1 MKKQN
6 YISVLSLLI
15 LLILCSCI
23 EDDNLTTTVKSG
35 EETYS
40 VTYRISTRSSSD
52 ANASDNEMMKSILL
66 FVVNANNK
74 IEKKVTETFQEMK
87 KLYEIKIQLTP
98 GTKTVYGFSNLSASN
113 LTEAGLANLE
123 IGNTMPDLT
132 NSALT
137 IANGFTIDAISGN
150 YLPMSNK
157 TTFTVTN
164 IANQSFNMELIRMLC
179 KMKLNFKN
187 ESGHSITLKDIVL
200 SPVTTSAIYLLPR
213 SNGLTAPALPVTK
226 TTGNYTYT
234 FNSSSS
240 FADKA
245 ELKDYIFY
253 FNESQVNNNGWFKL
267 TLNAINGTDNE
278 VRMSL
283 TDLTFIN
290 RNDYL
295 PLNIILTDY
304 KLELDLKSYPPI
316 GGYAA
321 AVSTT
326 TDGYRCT
333 FPGGGPFVI
342 TPKLVQLSS
351 NSVITDANWSFTY
364 TDASSIFDKV
374 PTLNNGEIKG
384 TLKSSATGTALCT
397 ISVNVSTSENITR
410 MLSYRVYISQN

>member
-15 LLILCSCI
+15 LLILCSCA
-23 EDDNLTTTVKSG
+23 EDNNPITVKSG
-35 EETYS
+35 DETYS

-66 FVVNANNK
+66 FVVDANNK

-87 KLYEIKIQLTP
+87 KIYEIKIQLTP
-98 GTKTVYGFSNLSASN
+98 GAKTVYGFSNLSASN

-132 NSALT
+132 SATFT
-137 IANGFTIDAISGN
+137 IANGFTIDITSGN

-164 IANQSFNMELIRMLC
+164 IANQSFNMELIRMVC

-187 ESGHSITLKDIVL
+187 ETGHAITLKDIVL

-213 SNGLTAPALPVTK
+213 SNGLIAPTLPGTK

-234 FNSSSS
+234 FNSNLS
-240 FADKA
+240 FADKT

-253 FNESQVNNNGWFKL
+253 FNESQVDNNGWFKL
-267 TLNAINGTDNE
+267 TLNTLNGTDNE

-321 AVSTT
+321 VVSTT
-326 TDGYRCT
+326 TDGYHCT

-342 TPKLVQLSS
+342 TPKLIQISN
-351 NSVITDANWSFTY
+351 NSVVTDANWSFTY

-374 PTLNNGEIKG
+374 PTLSNGEIKG